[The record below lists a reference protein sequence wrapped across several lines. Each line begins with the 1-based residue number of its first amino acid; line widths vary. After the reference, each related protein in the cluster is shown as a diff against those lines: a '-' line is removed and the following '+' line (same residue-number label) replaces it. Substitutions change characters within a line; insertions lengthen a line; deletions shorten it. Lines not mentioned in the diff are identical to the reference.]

1 LQRARFLL
9 AREENR
15 LVLGDFSEG
24 QLASLRGFLERNP
37 GRSTSY
43 EAISQLALALNGL
56 GRKQESLDILRRQL
70 LELPGEQR
78 RVADEWH
85 LLLGLIAGAN
95 DAVGR
100 NSLMQ
105 ILEKSNDR
113 EKQRVALLLL
123 ARVGPSVA
131 LKNELNRLIDRP
143 ECASYFRRPTCS
155 AGRVSFGGE
164 VVW

>member
-15 LVLGDFSEG
+15 LVLGDFNEA

-131 LKNELNRLIDRP
+131 LRTSSID
-143 ECASYFRRPTCS
+143 
-155 AGRVSFGGE
+155 
-164 VVW
+164 